1 MFFQLKLEDMQQSII
16 LGLGYGDEGK
26 GLTTDYLCSQSERP
40 LVIRFSGGHQAG
52 HTVVNEQGQ
61 RHVFSHF
68 GAGTL
73 RGAPTYWSAFCT
85 LNPLGFWNERQALRD
100 IGVDPVIYIDAL
112 APVTTPYDV
121 AFNRRRE
128 KDKQHGSCGL
138 GFGATIARNF
148 TPYKLYTQDLKHP
161 TVVEQKLK
169 AIRSY
174 YLQKANETD
183 WLQQADEQADLFL
196 HLTDE
201 LYPQLNIVNEP
212 LFFKTLD
219 TYDHLIFEGSQGILL
234 DMDHGFFPN
243 VTYANTTSKN
253 ALALLRRNGIVS
265 RPQIYYITRAYQTRH
280 GNGYLSNAHLPL
292 DYTPNPQETNQ
303 YNLWQGHQRVSPLD
317 LDMLNYALAC
327 DRNYS
332 GNLPKHLV
340 VTCLDQ
346 IDDAIKATK
355 KGKMTSLENANAVAQ
370 QLEASFETIYE
381 SRSDRGVLL
390 KATTASNFF

>member
-1 MFFQLKLEDMQQSII
+1 MQQSII

-26 GLTTDYLCSQSERP
+26 GLTTDFLCSRSERP

-85 LNPLGFWNERQALRD
+85 FNPLGFWNERQALRD
-100 IGVDPVIYIDAL
+100 IGVDPEIYIDAL
-112 APVTTPYDV
+112 APVTTPYDI

-128 KDKQHGSCGL
+128 KNKQHGSCGL
-138 GFGATIARNF
+138 GFGATIARNE
-148 TPYKLYTQDLKHP
+148 TPYKLYTQDLRSKA
-161 TVVEQKLK
+161 VVKQKLK

-174 YLQKANETD
+174 YLHKSSDTD
-183 WLQQADEQADLFL
+183 WLKQVDEQVDLFL

-201 LYPQLNIVNEP
+201 LYPQLNIVNEAT
-212 LFFKTLD
+212 FFKTLD

-253 ALALLRRNGIVS
+253 ALALLKRNGRFNV
-265 RPQIYYITRAYQTRH
+265 PEVYYITRTYQTRH
-280 GNGYLSNAHLPL
+280 GNGYLSNEHFPL
-292 DYTPNPQETNQ
+292 DYTPNPEETNQ

-317 LDMLNYALAC
+317 LDMLDYALAC

-332 GNLPKHLV
+332 GNLSKHLV

-346 IDDAIKATK
+346 IDGAIKATK
-355 KGKMTSLENANAVAQ
+355 QEKMISLENTIAIAQ
-370 QLEASFETIYE
+370 QLETSFKTIYE
-381 SRSDRGVLL
+381 SRSDRGALL
-390 KATTASNFF
+390 VETIVSSFC